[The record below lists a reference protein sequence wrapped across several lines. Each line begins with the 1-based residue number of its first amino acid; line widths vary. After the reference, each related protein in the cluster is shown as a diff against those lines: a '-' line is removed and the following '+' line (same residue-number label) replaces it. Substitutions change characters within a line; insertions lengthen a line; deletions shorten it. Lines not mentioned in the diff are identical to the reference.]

1 MSKKKPEKKVSK
13 KGTRFEDN
21 LKEID
26 EEIAKKRGKWNLK
39 SLTWLDYEDVSQIIR
54 FHIFKKWHLYNP
66 EKRLRPWV
74 RTIIS
79 NQIKNLIRNNYSNFV
94 KPCSKC
100 AAAKGDNGC
109 EIYKTQSGDC
119 PLYRNWEKNKKTGMH
134 AKMPLPL
141 ENHSQEVY
149 VLKNTQAFDIERSS
163 LNLHKKMKEV
173 LKPNE
178 WKVYEQLYIKFKDED
193 EVAKLVGY
201 KTSEKNRTPGYKQ
214 IKNIKKKIIEKA
226 RQLIKDDE
234 IDIY

>member
-1 MSKKKPEKKVSK
+1 MKKKKIAKKDVATKKGIK

-66 EKRLRPWV
+66 EKKLKPWV

-94 KPCSKC
+94 KPCAKC
-100 AAAKGDNGC
+100 AAAKGDNQC
-109 EIYKTQSGDC
+109 EIYGKQSGDC
-119 PLYRNWEKNKKTGMH
+119 PLYRNWEKNKKSGMH
-134 AKMPLPL
+134 AKMPVPL

-149 VLKNTQAFDIERSS
+149 ILRNNPSFDIERSS
-163 LNLHKKMKEV
+163 RNLHIKMKE
-173 LKPNE
+173 LG
-178 WKVYEQLYIKFKDED
+178 I
-193 EVAKLVGY
+193 
-201 KTSEKNRTPGYKQ
+201 
-214 IKNIKKKIIEKA
+214 
-226 RQLIKDDE
+226 
-234 IDIY
+234 